1 MLQII
6 DNLAIS
12 LIYLISAFSIFFIGK
27 LIYDLLHR
35 SYRLNHEL
43 LEKDN
48 FALGIAMSGYYL
60 GLVLAIGG
68 SIIGPSQGL
77 YEDLIDIFFF
87 GLISVVLLNIS
98 ILINDKL
105 VLHAFDNTKELIEDQ
120 NCGTGAVEC
129 ATYIATGLIIFGA
142 ISGEGGNLFTA
153 IVFWALGQGV
163 MVIAGIIYNLII
175 SYDIHDQIEKDNV
188 AAGVGFAGAL
198 LAMGNVIRL
207 AVSGDFESWRI
218 NLTSFIVYALAG
230 LVLLPLVRILV
241 DKILLPGQ
249 RLCDEIA
256 RQEHPNL
263 GAAFIEASS
272 YLGASFLLI
281 WCL

>member
-12 LIYLISAFSIFFIGK
+12 LIYLFSAFAVFFIGK

-43 LEKDN
+43 VEKDN

-60 GLVLAIGG
+60 GLILAIGG
-68 SIIGPSQGL
+68 SIVGPSQGL
-77 YEDLIDIFFF
+77 YEDLIDIFFY

-105 VLHAFDNTKELIEDQ
+105 ILHAFNNTKELIEDQ

-129 ATYIATGLIIFGA
+129 ATYMATGLIIFGA

-153 IVFWALGQGV
+153 LVFWVLGQV
-163 MVIAGIIYNLII
+163 VLVFAGLIYDLII
-175 SYDIHDQIEKDNV
+175 SYDLHEQIEKDNV

-198 LAMGNVIRL
+198 LAVGNVIRL
-207 AVSGDFESWRI
+207 AVSGDFESWKI
-218 NLTSFIVYALAG
+218 NLISFVVYSLAG
-230 LVLLPLVRILV
+230 LVLLPLVRFLV

-249 RLCDEIA
+249 SLSAEIA

-272 YLGASFLLI
+272 YVGASFLLV